1 MYTNMLKTT
10 LFYKSTFSVALFFH
24 LAIIIKC
31 DNNLV
36 KTPTN
41 NELKQIWESFK
52 TNYSKY
58 YIYYIY
64 IYILVRKM

>member
-1 MYTNMLKTT
+1 MFKTT
-10 LFYKSTFSVALFFH
+10 LLYKSSSFSVALFFY
-24 LAIIIKC
+24 LAIIIQC

-41 NELKQIWESFK
+41 EELKQIWESFK

-58 YIYYIY
+58 RYIVVK
-64 IYILVRKM
+64 L